1 VIRHSFDVPLSDEA
15 RAFLSVHT
23 GVDYVRYDTSGWL
36 AATATR
42 DGKVVGVCCYE
53 PKTFFDW
60 HYNAAVTDSRC
71 ITKRLLKAMFT
82 AVFTQA
88 IRVTALI
95 EPENARAIK
104 NARALGFQYEGYVRM
119 GVEGKRDALLFG
131 MLREDCKFLPGYQG
145 AGTIIKT
152 DFAGVP
158 HGQLA

>member
-1 VIRHSFDVPLSDEA
+1 MIRHSFDVPLSDEA

-23 GVDYVRYDTSGWL
+23 GVDYVRYDTSNWL

-42 DGKVVGVCCYE
+42 DGEVVGVCCYE

-71 ITKRLLKAMFT
+71 ITKRLLRAMFT

-88 IRVTALI
+88 VRVSALI
-95 EPENARAIK
+95 EPDNARAIK
-104 NARALGFQYEGYVRM
+104 NARALGFQYEGFLRM

-145 AGTIIKT
+145 PTIIRT
-152 DFAGVP
+152 DFAGVAN
-158 HGQLA
+158 GQLA